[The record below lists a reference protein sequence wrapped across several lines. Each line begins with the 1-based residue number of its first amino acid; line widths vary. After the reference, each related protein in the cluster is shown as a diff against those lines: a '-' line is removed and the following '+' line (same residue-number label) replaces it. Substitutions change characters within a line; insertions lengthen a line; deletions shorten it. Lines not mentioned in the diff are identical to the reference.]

1 MGNGKWEW
9 RQGDKGSGRKGDK
22 EKGRGGN
29 VETRGLEFFVPLSP
43 TPLVPL
49 SPTPFPL
56 SSSQA
61 IFGHTKIHVAFFGQ
75 SNLKRNFE
83 AGL

>member
-1 MGNGKWEW
+1 V
-9 RQGDKGSGRKGDK
+9 GD
-22 EKGRGGN
+22 EKAKN
-29 VETRGLEFFVPLSP
+29 SNLPVSTFPLLPLSP
-43 TPLVPL
+43 TPLLPFSLSPCPLVSL

-61 IFGHTKIHVAFFGQ
+61 IFGHTKIRVAFFGQ
-75 SNLKRNFE
+75 LNLKRNFE